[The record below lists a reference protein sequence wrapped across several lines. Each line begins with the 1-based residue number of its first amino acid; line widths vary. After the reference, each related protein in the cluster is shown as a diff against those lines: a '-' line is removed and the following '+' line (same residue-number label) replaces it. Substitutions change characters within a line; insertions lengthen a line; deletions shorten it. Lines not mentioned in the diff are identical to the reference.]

1 MKKEKC
7 QDCKVTA
14 KGIIITCQ
22 SCLLKKLGAAQRKEA
37 KFKAYWENNA
47 NAYNAVE
54 YFAAKQL
61 VKRLSK
67 RIIKK

>member
-1 MKKEKC
+1 MSKYKC
-7 QDCKVTA
+7 ECTVTA
-14 KGIIITCQ
+14 KGLKITCDD
-22 SCLLKKLGAAQRKEA
+22 CLQKKYAAAQRKEA

-61 VKRLSK
+61 VKRLAK